1 MPNLQDIIAAGEATF
16 QEHQSAIN
24 ERIAK
29 RNQLL
34 IAIRALIVAA
44 VAAEL
49 PAELQQYLSFAGDP
63 ASHLYTDQPIAL
75 VLAIPDLAPIDV
87 VVNASVGVDVTV
99 KVGGVV
105 YPSLGTAI
113 GAAKAAA
120 AAAQVAPQ
128 EEVQP

>member
-75 VLAIPDLAPIDV
+75 VLAIPDLAPINV
-87 VVNASVGVDVTV
+87 VVNASTGVDVAV
-99 KVGGVV
+99 KVGGEA

-113 GAAKAAA
+113 GAAKAQADAA
-120 AAAQVAPQ
+120 AAAPD
-128 EEVQP
+128 EVQP